1 MTQLSLNILVSQIKL
16 TAFPY
21 ELIAID
27 TSTDRPNVV
36 LITLKPFQ
44 IRPLNLSITPKKVS
58 PLYWGYLISGEQN
71 ALLLDRSAAP
81 VNFLQ
86 GLSPASEV
94 ISVDTTTLLISSPP
108 TDSLTADEPPSLC
121 LAELKE
127 LDLELIF

>member
-1 MTQLSLNILVSQIKL
+1 M
-16 TAFPY
+16 
-21 ELIAID
+21 
-27 TSTDRPNVV
+27 
-36 LITLKPFQ
+36 
-44 IRPLNLSITPKKVS
+44 S